1 MTQQAQWQRWTA
13 ALAGRMRHW
22 LRRFSPSRVDPDML
36 ADVFE
41 KIRPTIVAFGSRV
54 VTTAPGGRPRF
65 PEIIGTGFIV
75 DSRGIAVT
83 NAHVIEALT
92 KLQKHPTRPESPAL
106 AILTTEVERK
116 DGRHYMGTL
125 FTSIVGYNLIQ
136 SFVPE
141 GPFYGER
148 LPDFGFVQLRARD
161 LPVLPLADEA
171 NLLRVGVEIATAGFP
186 LGTDALTP
194 FEGISQLT
202 PFLRHGIISSVL
214 PFPCPYP
221 HGFTI
226 DIMSQGGASGSPIFL
241 RNEPKAVGI
250 LHAGFSGANI
260 TYAVPSHIV
269 AKGMAAALEADPPR
283 LDGVPTLSELI
294 ATSERSSELSWES
307 IGIRKAEP

>member
-1 MTQQAQWQRWTA
+1 
-13 ALAGRMRHW
+13 
-22 LRRFSPSRVDPDML
+22 ML

-41 KIRPTIVAFGSRV
+41 KIRPTIVGFGSRV
-54 VTTAPGGRPRF
+54 AATAPGERPNF
-65 PEIIGTGFIV
+65 PEIIGTGFVV
-75 DSRGIAVT
+75 DARGIVVT

-92 KLQKHPTRPESPAL
+92 KLRGHPTRPEGPAFAL
-106 AILTTEVERK
+106 LTTEVEHK
-116 DGRHYMGTL
+116 DGQHHLGTL
-125 FTSIVGYNLIQ
+125 FASIVGYNLIQ

-148 LPDFGFVQLRARD
+148 LPDFGFVQLRVRD
-161 LPVLPLADEA
+161 LHVLPLADEA
-171 NLLRVGVEIATAGFP
+171 NLLRAGVEIATAGFP
-186 LGTDALTP
+186 LGTTALTP

-214 PFPCPYP
+214 PFACPYP

-269 AKGMAAALEADPPR
+269 SKGMAAALEADPPR

-294 ATSERSSELSWES
+294 ATSERSSELIWES
-307 IGIRKAEP
+307 VGIHKGEP

>member
-1 MTQQAQWQRWTA
+1 
-13 ALAGRMRHW
+13 
-22 LRRFSPSRVDPDML
+22 ML

-54 VTTAPGGRPRF
+54 VTTALGTQPRF

-75 DSRGIAVT
+75 DGRGIAVT
-83 NAHVIEALT
+83 NAHVIEALAT
-92 KLQKHPTRPESPAL
+92 LQGHPSRPESPAL
-106 AILTTEVERK
+106 AVLTTEVEHK
-116 DGRHYMGTL
+116 DGKHHMGTL
-125 FTSIVGYNLIQ
+125 FTSIVAYSLIQ

-171 NLLRVGVEIATAGFP
+171 NVLRVGIEIATAGFP

-241 RNEPKAVGI
+241 HDEPKAVGI
-250 LHAGFSGANI
+250 LHAGFGGANI
-260 TYAVPSHIV
+260 TYAVPSQIV

-294 ATSERSSELSWES
+294 ATSQRSSELSWES
-307 IGIRKAEP
+307 IGIRKAGP

>member
-1 MTQQAQWQRWTA
+1 
-13 ALAGRMRHW
+13 
-22 LRRFSPSRVDPDML
+22 ML
-36 ADVFE
+36 ADVFD

-54 VTTAPGGRPRF
+54 VTTTPGRQPRF

-75 DSRGIAVT
+75 DSRGIVVT

-92 KLQKHPTRPESPAL
+92 KLPKHPTRPESPAL
-106 AILTTEVERK
+106 AILTTEVDSK
-116 DGRHYMGTL
+116 DGMHHLGTL
-125 FTSIVGYNLIQ
+125 FTSIVGFNLIQ

-141 GPFYGER
+141 GPFYGQR

-161 LPVLPLADEA
+161 LPVLPLADEPD
-171 NLLRVGVEIATAGFP
+171 LLRAGVEIATGGFP

-194 FEGISQLT
+194 FEGVSQLT

-241 RNEPKAVGI
+241 PHEPKAIGI
-250 LHAGFSGANI
+250 LHAGFEGTNI

-283 LDGVPTLSELI
+283 LDSVPTLSELI
-294 ATSERSSELSWES
+294 SSSERSSELTWES
-307 IGIRKAEP
+307 VVIRS